1 MPDHREC
8 PGDGLERLEHPRSYI
23 RVTFD
28 DFPLFLRKGTE
39 LLQDF
44 VCHPELTQIVQGRSV
59 HEPLQFFFVQ
69 AEFHPDQPREAG
81 DLECVIG
88 GVVILW
94 GYGIDQDGGD
104 LASFFPSRR
113 QVLLGSAS
121 EIELVEIRHSRPV
134 LLNACILAY
143 DPSSCVALVRARC
156 LVTTAVQIA
165 REQRFREPIHWSAW
179 NWNSPKFAKT
189 EFSEVRGEFIRNSSP
204 IARVVAL
211 ITLRLCCS
219 PRPLVRR

>member
-1 MPDHREC
+1 M
-8 PGDGLERLEHPRSYI
+8 I
-23 RVTFD
+23 
-28 DFPLFLRKGTE
+28 
-39 LLQDF
+39 
-44 VCHPELTQIVQGRSV
+44 
-59 HEPLQFFFVQ
+59 
-69 AEFHPDQPREAG
+69 A
-81 DLECVIG
+81 
-88 GVVILW
+88 GVVVLW

-113 QVLLGSAS
+113 QILLCSAGG
-121 EIELVEIRHSRPV
+121 IQFAAIRHSRPV
-134 LLNACILAY
+134 LLNAILAY

-189 EFSEVRGEFIRNSSP
+189 EFSEVRGEFFRNSSP
-204 IARVVAL
+204 IASVGAL